1 MFYIVSSNQKLINV
15 LISDEV
21 TQSGTGMYQCS
32 STGGQRLKFWGGRG
46 CFTCLMH
53 LPKRAFSLLQ
63 VALCALC
70 VLSYEQTDA
79 ITPNIVGPKRLG
91 VDR

>member
-1 MFYIVSSNQKLINV
+1 MFYVVSSNQKLINV
-15 LISDEV
+15 LFSDEV

-32 STGGQRLKFWGGRG
+32 STGQNLKFWGRRG
-46 CFTCLMH
+46 CFSCLAH

-63 VALCALC
+63 VALCALY

-79 ITPNIVGPKRLG
+79 ITPSIVGPKMLG
-91 VDR
+91 VV

>member
-1 MFYIVSSNQKLINV
+1 MVSSNQKLINV
-15 LISDEV
+15 LFPDEV

-53 LPKRAFSLLQ
+53 LPKRVFSLLQ
-63 VALCALC
+63 VALCAPY

-79 ITPNIVGPKRLG
+79 ITPNVVGPKRLG
-91 VDR
+91 VDL

>member
-15 LISDEV
+15 LFSDEV
-21 TQSGTGMYQCS
+21 TQSGTGMCS

-63 VALCALC
+63 VALCAPY

-79 ITPNIVGPKRLG
+79 ITPNIAGPKRLG
-91 VDR
+91 VDG

>member
-15 LISDEV
+15 LFSDEV
-21 TQSGTGMYQCS
+21 THSGTALYQSS
-32 STGGQRLKFWGGRG
+32 STGQRLKFWVGRG

-63 VALCALC
+63 VALCAPY

-91 VDR
+91 VDG

>member
-1 MFYIVSSNQKLINV
+1 MFYIVSSNQKLVNV
-15 LISDEV
+15 LFSDEV

-32 STGGQRLKFWGGRG
+32 STGQRLNFWGGRA

-63 VALCALC
+63 VALCALY
-70 VLSYEQTDA
+70 VLSYEQRDA
-79 ITPNIVGPKRLG
+79 ITPNIVGPKMLG
-91 VDR
+91 VDG

>member
-1 MFYIVSSNQKLINV
+1 MVSSNQKLINV
-15 LISDEV
+15 LFPDEV

-63 VALCALC
+63 VALCAPY

-79 ITPNIVGPKRLG
+79 ITPNVVGPKRLE
-91 VDR
+91 VDL